1 MFSQAEFRQM
11 EFYLVVYLRKFGIGA
26 GNIKFDG
33 QVVWLER
40 GQNA

>member
-11 EFYLVVYLRKFGIGA
+11 EYRFIVYQRKFGIGA

-33 QVVWLER
+33 QVIWLER
-40 GQNA
+40 GNNV